1 MVQAPAEC
9 SGPGPFV
16 DGSRDCLAS
25 GRAISFSSLIG
36 EQRVQLGPVPFGPF
50 LRAAFCACIALAP
63 AACAQTVAN
72 TAATQ
77 AADENAPKS
86 EEDLKTQCWMAQE
99 KTKNVNNI
107 DAKIAAVDKCVA
119 EGKKH
124 LPPAG

>member
-1 MVQAPAEC
+1 M
-9 SGPGPFV
+9 
-16 DGSRDCLAS
+16 
-25 GRAISFSSLIG
+25 
-36 EQRVQLGPVPFGPF
+36 QLGPVPFGLF

-77 AADENAPKS
+77 ATSENAPKS

-99 KTKNVNNI
+99 KSKNVNNI